1 MRTLF
6 AALPLVLTLA
16 ACGSG
21 GGKPQTDR
29 TEPTHPAETA
39 HAEPDLVALTPQ
51 QITTAG
57 IELAHPTIGRSGG
70 TIEVPAL
77 LESDPQATRIV
88 AATLPGRIVELRG
101 NLGERVRQGETL
113 AVLESREAAGLQAE
127 VQRAAAGAE
136 LAHRTLARD
145 EALYAKG
152 FRPLREVDISRAA
165 AKQADV
171 ALRLAREQVA
181 ASGSRGRQYNRIIL
195 AAPISGQVIARTAM
209 LGQNFAADA
218 AETELFRIARLD
230 RLSVSLSVSP
240 ADAARIRVGAAVQV
254 RAAARTGQARI
265 RFISPVLDEKTRQV
279 PVLAELDNRAGK
291 WRAGEP
297 VSASVSLPSN
307 GDGAVRVP
315 YTAVQTV
322 ESRTIVFVRTGNSFR
337 AVPVSLGHRD
347 GAMVIVTS
355 GLTGGETIAAANSF
369 TLKSALGASE
379 AGHED

>member
-6 AALPLVLTLA
+6 AALPLTLTLA
-16 ACGSG
+16 ACGG
-21 GGKPQTDR
+21 GSGKPQTNR
-29 TEPTHPAETA
+29 TEPIQQAETA
-39 HAEPDLVALTPQ
+39 HAEEDVVALTPQ

-57 IELAHPTIGRSGG
+57 IELTHPALGRSGG

-101 NLGERVRQGETL
+101 NLGDRVRQRETL

-136 LAHRTLARD
+136 LARKTLARD

-181 ASGSRGRQYNRIIL
+181 ASGSRGGRYNRIVL
-195 AAPISGQVIARTAM
+195 AAPISGQVIARAAV

-218 AETELFRIARLD
+218 ADTELFRIARLD
-230 RLSVSLSVSP
+230 RLSVSLSVSA
-240 ADAARIRVGAAVQV
+240 ADAARIRIGAAVQI
-254 RAAARTGQARI
+254 RAAGRTGQARI

-279 PVLAELDNRAGK
+279 PVLAELDNRAGQ

-297 VSASVSLPSN
+297 VTASVSLPSN

-315 YTAVQTV
+315 STAVQTV
-322 ESRTIVFVRTGNSFR
+322 KGRTIVFVRAATGFR
-337 AVPVSLGHRD
+337 AVPVTLGRQD
-347 GAMVIVTS
+347 GAMVIVAS
-355 GLTGGETIAAANSF
+355 GLRGGETIAAANSF
-369 TLKSALGASE
+369 TLKSALSASE

>member
-1 MRTLF
+1 MLF
-6 AALPLVLTLA
+6 AALPLTLTLA
-16 ACGSG
+16 ACGGG
-21 GGKPQTDR
+21 GGKPQTNQ
-29 TEPTHPAETA
+29 TNQTQPAETTQV
-39 HAEPDLVALTPQ
+39 EESVVALTPQ

-57 IELAHPTIGRSGG
+57 IELTYPTLGRSGG
-70 TIEVPAL
+70 AIALPAL
-77 LESDPQATRIV
+77 LESDQQATRIV
-88 AATLPGRIVELRG
+88 AATVPGRIVELRR
-101 NLGERVRQGETL
+101 NLGDHVRRGETL

-181 ASGSRGRQYNRIIL
+181 ATGSRGGRYNRIVL
-195 AAPISGQVIARTAM
+195 AAPISGQVIARTAV

-240 ADAARIRVGAAVQV
+240 ADAARIRVGATVQV
-254 RAAARTGQARI
+254 RAADRTGQARI
-265 RFISPVLDEKTRQV
+265 RFVSPVLDEKTRQV
-279 PVLAELDNRAGK
+279 PVLAELDNRAGQ

-297 VSASVSLPSN
+297 VSASVALPGN

-315 YTAVQTV
+315 STAVQTV
-322 ESRTIVFVRTGNSFR
+322 EGRTVVFVRAGRGFR
-337 AVPVSLGHRD
+337 AAPVTLGRRD
-347 GAMVIVTS
+347 GAMVIVAS